1 MPLKLVTGPA
11 NAGKAGE
18 ILRAYRARLDD
29 DPVLVV
35 PRAED
40 VEHTRRELVEAG
52 AVLGGRVVRFGGLL
66 ALVAERVQP
75 ALAGAPRVRG
85 LRRELLVAEAVRR
98 APLRTIRGSAA
109 RPGFARACSR
119 FLAELGRS
127 LVDSERLEAAL
138 AEWAGAGPR
147 RAYAEDLAA
156 LYAAYRGLL
165 DDAGVVDDELF
176 ARRALDALRRDPH
189 RFGRTPVFVY
199 GFDSFTA
206 VELDAIETLARRTE
220 AEVTVSLP
228 FERGRVAFRAS
239 ASAFALLSEVA
250 DEHGELPASD
260 AHYAPGSRAGL
271 AAIERGLFE
280 APPPP
285 PNVRP
290 SPGAALGLHLAGGER
305 AEVELAGAEVLRA
318 LRAGVAPGDVAVVAR
333 DPAGSALIVEEVFG
347 AYGIPFSLERE
358 RPLAHTALGR
368 GLVALLSCAGDG
380 GRADD
385 LVAYLRTPGRLRVP
399 ELADALEAE
408 ARRAGIDDA
417 SRARALWESRRW
429 PLRELDRLAAARGRG
444 LLEEIEG
451 EVERLLAASRE
462 RSAPLLAGAETE
474 DASAVRAA
482 RAALADVATL
492 SAWSIGPS
500 LDARALADLLAEVP
514 VRTGEP
520 PGPGRVRVAAPE
532 AVRARRFDTVVV
544 LGLQEGEFP
553 RRPTPEPFLSDDV
566 RREVGEATGLALPV
580 REDELDRERH
590 LFHACVSRAER
601 RLVLSARTSDE
612 EGAPTPPSFFLE
624 EVRNLFRPQELED
637 VTVRRTLAEVTWR
650 PEAAP
655 TATEHARSVAARG
668 PRTPEAGPEGLRA
681 PALLA
686 ALAERRSFSAGEL
699 EMLAGCRVRWLV
711 EKAVRPAGLEPD
723 PEALVRGR
731 YAHEVLRVTF
741 ERLRERTGSGRI
753 APESLAA
760 AEELLGKALD
770 ELGSEHRISVRDG
783 RTRAARRRLETDLR
797 RLLRREAESGA
808 TLEPDRFEVGFG
820 LGPEAELPPLVLE
833 PEGIE
838 VRGRIDRVDTRG
850 RRALVRDYK
859 GGARVDG
866 VAAWEDEGRL
876 QVAVYMLAVREL
888 LDLEPAGGLYVP
900 LAGRG
905 KPRGVV
911 ASSEAG
917 AVGRG
922 SSRTDVL
929 SDEEVDALL
938 GRARARIAETVAGL
952 RAGEVRPCPER
963 CGPAGSCSYP
973 GICREPEAA

>member
-1 MPLKLVTGPA
+1 VPLKFVTGSA

-66 ALVAERVQP
+66 ELAAERVEP
-75 ALAGAPRVRG
+75 ALGAAARVG
-85 LRRELLVAEAVRR
+85 GFRRELLVAEAVRR

-109 RPGFARACSR
+109 RPGFARAGSR

-127 LVDSERLEAAL
+127 LIDPARFEAAL
-138 AEWAGAGPR
+138 AEWAGAGSR
-147 RAYAEDLAA
+147 RTYAEDLAA
-156 LYAAYRGLL
+156 LYVAYRGLL
-165 DDAGVVDDELF
+165 EEVGVVDDELF
-176 ARRALDALRRDPH
+176 ARRVLDALRREPH

-206 VELDAIETLARRTE
+206 VELDAVETLARRTG

-250 DEHGELPASD
+250 DEHQELPASD
-260 AHYAPGSRAGL
+260 VHYAPGSRAGL

-280 APPPP
+280 TPPAPDA
-285 PNVRP
+285 RP

-305 AEVELAGAEVLRA
+305 AEVELAGNEVLRA
-318 LRAGVAPGDVAVVAR
+318 LRAGVAPGDIAVVAR
-333 DPAGSALIVEEVFG
+333 DPAAAATIVEDIFG

-368 GLVALLSCAGDG
+368 GLVALLRCAGDG

-385 LVAYLRTPGRLRVP
+385 LVAYLRTPGRLRVL
-399 ELADALEAE
+399 ELADELEAD

-417 SRARALWESRRW
+417 PRARALWESRRW
-429 PLRELDRLAAARGRG
+429 PLRELDRLAAARGHA
-444 LLEEIEG
+444 LLEAVEG

-462 RSAPLLAGAETE
+462 RSAPVLAGAEAE

-482 RAALADVATL
+482 RAALADIAALVGRG
-492 SAWSIGPS
+492 IEPS
-500 LDARALADLLAEVP
+500 LDAGALADLLTEVP

-532 AVRARRFDTVVV
+532 AVRARRYDMVVV

-566 RREVGEATGLALPV
+566 RREVAEATGLALPI

-624 EVRNLFRPQELED
+624 EVRGLFRPQELED

-650 PEAAP
+650 PEEAP
-655 TATEHARSVAARG
+655 TAIEHTRSVAARG
-668 PRTPEAGPEGLRA
+668 PRAPEAHPEELRA

-699 EMLAGCRVRWLV
+699 ETLAGCGVRWLV
-711 EKAVRPAGLEPD
+711 EKVVRPARVEPD
-723 PEALVRGR
+723 PAALVRGR

-741 ERLRERTGSGRI
+741 ERLRERTGSARI
-753 APESLAA
+753 APDSLPA
-760 AEELLGKALD
+760 AEELLGEALD
-770 ELGSEHRISVRDG
+770 ELAYEHRISVRDG
-783 RTRAARRRLETDLR
+783 RTWAARRRLEADLR

-808 TLEPDRFEVGFG
+808 SLKPDRFEVGFG
-820 LGPEAELPPLVLE
+820 IGPAELPPLVLE
-833 PEGIE
+833 PEGID

-850 RRALVRDYK
+850 RRAVVRDYK

-866 VAAWEDEGRL
+866 VAAWEEEGRL

-888 LDLEPAGGLYVP
+888 LDLEPVGGLYVP

-905 KPRGVV
+905 QPRGVV
-911 ASSEAG
+911 ASSEAE

-922 SSRTDVL
+922 TSRNDVL
-929 SDEEVDALL
+929 GDEEVDALL
-938 GRARARIAETVAGL
+938 GRTRARIAETVAGL
-952 RAGEVRPCPER
+952 RAGDVRPCPER
-963 CGPAGSCSYP
+963 CGPRGRCSYP
-973 GICREPEAA
+973 AVCREPEAA